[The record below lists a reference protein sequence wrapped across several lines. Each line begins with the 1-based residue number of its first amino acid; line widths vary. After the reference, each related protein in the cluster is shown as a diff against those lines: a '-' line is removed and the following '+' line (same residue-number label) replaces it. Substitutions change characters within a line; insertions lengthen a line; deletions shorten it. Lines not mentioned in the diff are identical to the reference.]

1 MTRKTYNKEPTANLN
16 VRIPK
21 RMKDILSRNAS
32 SERTISTMVKQAIE
46 AFVIQQN
53 LDAMTEDQRNCDGWN
68 RSNCC
73 GAYGLD
79 RDTGLCF
86 ECHDHAETECADCED
101 YQGCEN
107 FQTVN

>member
-53 LDAMTEDQRNCDGWN
+53 LDAMTEDQRNCDGFN

-73 GAYGLD
+73 DASIDLD
-79 RDTGLCF
+79 IGLCGK
-86 ECHDHAETECADCED
+86 CNDHAETQCYDCED
-101 YQGCEN
+101 KQGCEN
-107 FQTVN
+107 YATVN